1 MLLSRRDNYPIA
13 QQPGYLSG
21 APRFPG
27 HRVAIG
33 QFGAHILDNGTLTG
47 FQASFSVSEQNISD
61 LFELLPEIL
70 PCGVSREEIRY
81 CVMSDIP
88 ILSLYASTDLTYR
101 ELEQEL
107 KKAWKWSRRY
117 AFWWGDDH

>member
-1 MLLSRRDNYPIA
+1 MLSSHRENYPIA

-33 QFGAHILDNGTLTG
+33 QFASHILDNGTLTR

-61 LFELLPEIL
+61 LFDLLPEIL

-88 ILSLYASTDLTYR
+88 ILSLYVSTDLTR
-101 ELEQEL
+101 MELEQEL
-107 KKAWKWSRRY
+107 KKAWKWSTRY
-117 AFWWGDDH
+117 AFWWGDEY